1 MNKQTS
7 FEAARAAQ
15 QFIQHHQDGQFAV
28 DALDFVIN
36 LAVSNDLE
44 KARLGTNVFFGHVI
58 EPLSDTFIVQDRKTL
73 EKVLAH
79 LITRIRTLPQAK
91 ELHEKLDQWG
101 LKDETGLLNRVERLS
116 SPKTFAAG
124 SVGNIKKIF
133 VPSRVTLGAD
143 VLLNIPVIEKMKK
156 RFPDAEIVFLGSEKN
171 GSILKGS
178 QSMVRVHT
186 LQYKRRGV
194 LLNRFLIWLDVIR
207 VIEEETAALEQEE
220 DFIVINTDS
229 RLLQSGLLPII
240 SPGKEDKRYFF
251 WSPSVN
257 HEEWTGTSQAEDL
270 LQWLDTTFGKEPGGE
285 RIYPKIHFPA
295 EDKNF
300 ADKVYQVLNPAGNRF
315 VISMSWGVGGNE
327 DKRVRY
333 GSEVTSQFEL
343 ALILK
348 LLSDGT
354 TVILDRGYGRK
365 EFDQAEAIIG
375 AVRAKGFE
383 VAEFTGE
390 NPVSIDE
397 SKSRDIRFAT
407 FQGTVNKFAALI
419 GVSDLYIGYDS
430 LGQHLAAAVGRD
442 VIAVFAGYGS
452 GLFPERWKPLG
463 KGTIRLVK
471 ARCGPFTL
479 ERQDEL
485 AANVFELYK
494 SLQTHP

>member
-7 FEAARAAQ
+7 FEADRAAQ
-15 QFIQHHQDGQFAV
+15 QFMQHHQEGQFAV
-28 DALDFVIN
+28 DALDFIIN

-44 KARLGTNVFFGHVI
+44 KARVGTNVFFGHVI
-58 EPLSDTFIVQDRKTL
+58 EPLSDTFLVQDRKTL
-73 EKVLAH
+73 QKVLAY
-79 LITRIRTLPQAK
+79 LIIRIRALPQAK
-91 ELHEKLDQWG
+91 QLHEKLDQWG
-101 LKDETGLLNRVERLS
+101 LKDETGLLNRMERLS
-116 SPKTFAAG
+116 SPKTFADG
-124 SVGNIKKIF
+124 SVGKIKKIF

-178 QSMVRVHT
+178 QAMVRVHT

-207 VIEEETAALEQEE
+207 AMEEETAALEQEE
-220 DFIVINTDS
+220 DFIIINTDS

-251 WSPSVN
+251 WAPSVN

-270 LQWLDTTFGKEPGGE
+270 LQWLDSTFGKEPGGE
-285 RIYPKIHFPA
+285 RIYPKIHFPT

-300 ADKVYQVLNPAGNRF
+300 ADKVYRVLNPEGNRF
-315 VISMSWGVGGNE
+315 VVSMSWGVGGNE
-327 DKRVRY
+327 AKR
-333 GSEVTSQFEL
+333 EL
-343 ALILK
+343 AFILK
-348 LLSDGT
+348 LLSDGVI
-354 TVILDRGYGRK
+354 VILDRGYGRE
-365 EFDQAEAIIG
+365 EFEQAEAIIG

-397 SKSRDIRFAT
+397 SKSRDIRFAA

-430 LGQHLAAAVGRD
+430 LGQHLAAAVDRD
-442 VIAVFAGYGS
+442 VIAIFAGYGTD
-452 GLFPERWKPLG
+452 LFPERWKPLG
-463 KGTIRLVK
+463 KGTICLVK

-479 ERQDEL
+479 KRQDEL
-485 AANVFELYK
+485 AAHVFQLYK
-494 SLQTHP
+494 SMERQS